1 VLSASSAGSSL
12 FGPAGSGGGFLQG
25 NPWSLSGRL
34 PPVVALASP
43 SLAPS
48 APSEYLGGSFGG
60 SPVVE
65 DEGPRGIN
73 YNPDTTGLTS
83 GFSSSSSS
91 GASLVVSHGTVGFRG
106 RRWSV

>member
-1 VLSASSAGSSL
+1 MLSASSAGSSL
-12 FGPAGSGGGFLQG
+12 FGPAGSGSGFLQG

-48 APSEYLGGSFGG
+48 APSEFLGASVA
-60 SPVVE
+60 SVEE

-83 GFSSSSSS
+83 GFSSSLSS
-91 GASLVVSHGTVGFRG
+91 GASLVVSHGMVRFRG